1 MSTSPIRQWRNA
13 NNVTLAAL
21 AEQIGVIVVTVW
33 RWEHGRLPDRAYWA
47 RIEAVT
53 GITAAQLVNHYAGVA
68 A

>member
-1 MSTSPIRQWRNA
+1 MSTSPIRQWRNDH
-13 NNVTLAAL
+13 NVTLAAL
-21 AEQIGVIVVTVW
+21 ADEIGVRIVTVW
-33 RWEHGRLPDRAYWA
+33 RWENGRLPDRAFWA